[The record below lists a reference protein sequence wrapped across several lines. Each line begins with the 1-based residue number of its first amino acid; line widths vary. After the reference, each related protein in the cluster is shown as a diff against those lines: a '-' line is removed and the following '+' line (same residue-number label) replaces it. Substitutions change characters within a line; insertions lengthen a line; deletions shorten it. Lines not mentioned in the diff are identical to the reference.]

1 MSSYVKDKL
10 YCIGRI
16 RFCIGTMTLAVVDDA
31 NKVISLECGT
41 AIIPLLS
48 GITIQ
53 LGNMNIEKCV
63 NMFD

>member
-1 MSSYVKDKL
+1 M
-10 YCIGRI
+10 I
-16 RFCIGTMTLAVVDDA
+16 LAVVDDV
-31 NKVISLECGT
+31 NKLISLECGT
-41 AIIPLLS
+41 GIIPLFS